1 MKKLIILLAAV
12 MLLSL
17 TGCEDKKPVE
27 DNKVQEDVQ
36 NDIQEDLDDDDAD
49 DDDIIEEPVEVDIY
63 VPDDNYMK
71 MEIKEIGIE
80 AKDPQLIIN
89 ALIDS
94 KVLPEGCE
102 VNFIEMTED
111 NIQLDLNAV
120 YGDYIRGMGTTG
132 EYFMLGCTVNTFL
145 DIYDKE
151 AIKITIDSETLETG
165 HSVYEGYLTEFNTEP

>member
-49 DDDIIEEPVEVDIY
+49 DDDIMEESVEVDIY

-71 MEIKEIGIE
+71 METEDVELKKLDADNIIK
-80 AKDPQLIIN
+80 
-89 ALIDS
+89 ALIEEE
-94 KVLPEGCE
+94 VLPEGCKANE
-102 VNFIEMTED
+102 LRLTDDSIE
-111 NIQLDLNAV
+111 LNLNSV
-120 YGDYIRGMGTTG
+120 YGEHIRVMGTTG

-151 AIKITIDSETLETG
+151 AIKITVDGETLETG
-165 HSVYEGYLTEFNTEP
+165 HSVYEGYLTRFNTEP

>member
-1 MKKLIILLAAV
+1 MKKKIVILLAAV

-36 NDIQEDLDDDDAD
+36 NDIQEDLDDDD
-49 DDDIIEEPVEVDIY
+49 IMEESVEVDIY

-71 MEIKEIGIE
+71 METEDVELERLDADNIIK
-80 AKDPQLIIN
+80 
-89 ALIDS
+89 ALIEEE
-94 KVLPEGCE
+94 VLPEGCKANE
-102 VNFIEMTED
+102 LILTDD
-111 NIQLDLNAV
+111 NIELDLNAV
-120 YGDYIRGMGTTG
+120 YGEHIRGMGTTG

-151 AIKITIDSETLETG
+151 AIKITVDGETLETG
-165 HSVYEGYLTEFNTEP
+165 HSVYEGYLIRFNTEP